1 MFLQNIVSYGREK
14 IQRENDMQQ
23 NSANEILFMQ
33 LVMQNQQIAIMSMGK
48 LKHPVTDKI
57 ERNLELA
64 KVSID
69 TLDMLKVKTKGNLSE
84 YEGKFLDEVIRELK
98 LNYIEEVNKDQ
109 RGKPEN
115 TNEETSKEENKE
127 EKSSE

>member
-1 MFLQNIVSYGREK
+1 MFLQNIVSYGKEK
-14 IQRENDMQQ
+14 IQRETDMPE
-23 NSANEILFMQ
+23 NTTNEILFMQ

-64 KVSID
+64 KISID

-84 YEGKFLDEVIRELK
+84 YEEKFLDEVIRELK
-98 LNYIEEVNKDQ
+98 LNYVEEANKDQ
-109 RGKPEN
+109 GAKQEKKEDKS
-115 TNEETSKEENKE
+115 NEDKKE
-127 EKSSE
+127 EK